1 MRYYRLTVYEEE
13 KAEKLKNYFNSIA
26 IKVPESSYT
35 TDLFSSFNFNN
46 GFIDAVINN
55 DISAV
60 EINDKLFII
69 KNLVMKRE
77 GLELTDEEISSSKF
91 FSIFFAHYPH
101 YLIDVGF
108 MYGLKDIKTGDMLY
122 ADFSLKKA
130 KVDFSSKNY
139 FPVNSDVSRRYVC
152 RMLNLTFD
160 SFNRKVAYNKI
171 DNEMIR
177 SVERCP
183 LLVVNTDLVIQ
194 DKFKFEKEPVLVKAN
209 EIINARFKTDISAI
223 QLERMLNSFSDRNMM
238 KTNAE
243 SLKSFI
249 NSCFNEKI
257 KLPSIYHE
265 NEKTEF
271 NYSMFSHCRPEILFY
286 NIGFVIDEIIKITGK
301 NKKEIAFYLYQ
312 LVKDEKISKETYF
325 KKSANKELA
334 LELRKHYRMN
344 TLEEL
349 LRELPDVDIMELTA
363 SYLYAD
369 YLSKRIQYGN
379 RLKNTKTMNKSADE
393 KAQLMS
399 GLDFVNKYSH
409 ELKLS
414 REPLMSMNFEMNNN
428 FKKDVTEEI
437 NFSKHF

>member
-1 MRYYRLTVYEEE
+1 MQT
-13 KAEKLKNYFNSIA
+13 
-26 IKVPESSYT
+26 
-35 TDLFSSFNFNN
+35 
-46 GFIDAVINN
+46 ID
-55 DISAV
+55 D
-60 EINDKLFII
+60 
-69 KNLVMKRE
+69 
-77 GLELTDEEISSSKF
+77 
-91 FSIFFAHYPH
+91 
-101 YLIDVGF
+101 
-108 MYGLKDIKTGDMLY
+108 
-122 ADFSLKKA
+122 
-130 KVDFSSKNY
+130 
-139 FPVNSDVSRRYVC
+139 
-152 RMLNLTFD
+152 
-160 SFNRKVAYNKI
+160 
-171 DNEMIR
+171 
-177 SVERCP
+177 
-183 LLVVNTDLVIQ
+183 
-194 DKFKFEKEPVLVKAN
+194 
-209 EIINARFKTDISAI
+209 
-223 QLERMLNSFSDRNMM
+223 
-238 KTNAE
+238 
-243 SLKSFI
+243 
-249 NSCFNEKI
+249 
-257 KLPSIYHE
+257 
-265 NEKTEF
+265 
-271 NYSMFSHCRPEILFY
+271 
-286 NIGFVIDEIIKITGK
+286 IIKITGK

-437 NFSKHF
+437 NFLKHF